1 MSKISE
7 YWDKEVKVVAE
18 RCVVGSMLAEIKSED
33 DFGLMPEI
41 IGLMIKSE
49 DELTP
54 EDGVRFEE
62 LSMGRVDAVSM
73 FFIGRMVW
81 AVEHDLAD
89 GRDVGGGMVRV
100 SEVHATLSDP
110 EYWAHVWRDRGKDMG
125 IEEALNL
132 KSLRERLG
140 VLLEMALRVGVG

>member
-18 RCVVGSMLAEIKSED
+18 RCVVGSKP
-33 DFGLMPEI
+33 GLMPEI
-41 IGLMIKSE
+41 IGLMIKRE
-49 DELTP
+49 DEFTP

-62 LSMGRVDAVSM
+62 LSRGRVDVVSM

-89 GRDVGGGMVRV
+89 GRDVGGGMMRV
-100 SEVHATLSDP
+100 AEVHATLSDP
-110 EYWAHVWRDRGKDMG
+110 EYWAHVWRDRDKDMG

-140 VLLEMALRVGVG
+140 VLLEMALSKDGG